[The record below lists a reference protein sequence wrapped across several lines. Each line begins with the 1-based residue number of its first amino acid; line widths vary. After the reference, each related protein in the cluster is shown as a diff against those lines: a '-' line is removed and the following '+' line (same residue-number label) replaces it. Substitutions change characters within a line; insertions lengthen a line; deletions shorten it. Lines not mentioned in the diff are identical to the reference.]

1 MPTYPVRI
9 LKIFPPDPQSVWWL
23 INSCFACS
31 YSCSPGG
38 SNVCKAHPWHT
49 GCAPVLS
56 LWSGPTLCSPVAY
69 SPPGPSA
76 HGLLQVRILEWVAMP
91 SSRGSSQPRDQ
102 IPGLQHHRQILYPLS
117 HLGSPFTQDMFSKI
131 SDCVSNNSALV
142 FGEYLR
148 LFPIYPF
155 VECLVLTFEE
165 VNIFLH
171 KHFKNIY

>member
-38 SNVCKAHPWHT
+38 SNMCKAHPWHT

-102 IPGLQHHRQILYPLS
+102 IPCLQHHRQILYPLS

-131 SDCVSNNSALV
+131 SDCVSNNPALV

-148 LFPIYPF
+148 LFPINPF
-155 VECLVLTFEE
+155 V
-165 VNIFLH
+165 
-171 KHFKNIY
+171 